1 MKKISRRTF
10 IKQGVAL
17 STAAMWSGPVLSSIG
32 GVASGAA
39 QASKAMDMS
48 IVTGNNF
55 FNNTIKAVDMLG
67 GIKNFVPRNSRVC
80 LLINSPFANPGS
92 HAHPDVALAV
102 VKMCFEAGAGKVVS
116 LKKESAEYWSR
127 SLHAREHE
135 ELIKQLTSPG
145 KYVAKS
151 ISRGKALKKIEIFE
165 DVFACDVFINVSIA
179 KQHKGTNFSCL
190 LKNMMGAL
198 PHSTC
203 MFFHKGTGGKGWYDD
218 LDHLNQ
224 CIADLN
230 LIRKPD
236 LVIADATEF
245 ITTNGPYGPGKMAKP
260 LQVVAG
266 TDRVLVDSYC
276 CTLLGL
282 RAEEVQTIRRAAE
295 HNLGQTDLKKA
306 TIQKAEG

>member
-1 MKKISRRTF
+1 MKQISRRTF

-17 STAAMWSGPVLSSIG
+17 STAAMCSGTVLSSLG
-32 GVASGAA
+32 GVARGAT
-39 QASKAMDMS
+39 QATKAVDMS
-48 IVTGNNF
+48 IVTGKNY
-55 FNNTIKAVDMLG
+55 FNNTIKAVAMLG
-67 GIKNFVPRNSRVC
+67 GIKHFVSKNSRVC
-80 LLINSPFANPGS
+80 LLINSPYANPGS
-92 HAHPDVALAV
+92 HAHPDIALAV
-102 VKMCFEAGAGKVVS
+102 VKMCFEAGAGKVTS

-127 SLHAREHE
+127 SMHAREHE
-135 ELIKQLTSPG
+135 GLIKRLASPG
-145 KYVAKS
+145 KYVTKS
-151 ISRGKALKKIEIFE
+151 IASGKALKKIEIFE
-165 DVFACDVFINVSIA
+165 DVFECDVFINVSIS
-179 KQHKGTNFSCL
+179 KQHKGTNFSCI

-245 ITTNGPYGPGKMAKP
+245 ITTNGPYGPGKTAKP

-266 TDRVLVDSYC
+266 TDRVLVDAYC

-282 RAEEVQTIRRAAE
+282 KAEKVQVIRRAAE
-295 HNLGQTDLKKA
+295 HKLGQTDLKKA
-306 TIQKAEG
+306 AIGKAEG